1 MSKKTIREGKKRS
14 VIKAIT
20 YRTSAT
26 IATFTLAYA
35 FTGSLEIAGQIGV
48 LDFVIKFLI
57 YYINERLWTKT
68 NWGYQDKTS
77 IKTKDQN
84 DYLSQ
89 HQSAN
94 APVASLEHS

>member
-1 MSKKTIREGKKRS
+1 MSNKSVREGKRRS

-20 YRTSAT
+20 YRVSAT
-26 IATFTLAYA
+26 VATFTLAYA

-68 NWGYQDKTS
+68 NWGYQDKRT
-77 IKTKDQN
+77 IKTTDQN

-89 HQSAN
+89 HNSASQ
-94 APVASLEHS
+94 PVASLEH